1 VANGMIYQPG
11 RFGVTA
17 YSLAD
22 PTSPAW
28 NGPKRGEGELFAPLV
43 QGSPVVAGGLVY
55 FGSSDQF
62 VYALDAQTGA
72 IVWDWHEDAAITSEV
87 AVTEGVVYVAT
98 SQGNVI
104 AIAPDPEAQA
114 DAPTPTTTIPESG
127 TTEPPTDGSSTTEP
141 PRQGGGGG
149 GGTM

>member
-1 VANGMIYQPG
+1 
-11 RFGVTA
+11 
-17 YSLAD
+17 
-22 PTSPAW
+22 
-28 NGPKRGEGELFAPLV
+28 
-43 QGSPVVAGGLVY
+43 LVY

-87 AVTEGVVYVAT
+87 AVTDGVVYVAT

-104 AIAPDPEAQA
+104 AIAPDPEAQEN
-114 DAPTPTTTIPESG
+114 APTPVTTVPEVG
-127 TTEPPTDGSSTTEP
+127 TDPEDGSTTSTT
-141 PRQGGGGG
+141 RRGGGGG